1 MNQLIAVR
9 LWLMGNVFS
18 FVRQRMIKILYFH
31 CFSQRNGIFNIHTSM
46 RIYIV
51 SPKKNKR
58 LHTLHLISFVI
69 FWTLSDF
76 IFLFN
81 FRFDWSRV
89 NRRKNVIKD
98 IKMRY
103 CFIRSWIGVVTIS
116 CYNYFFLNFHH
127 IFYD

>member
-1 MNQLIAVR
+1 MNLFIGVK

-18 FVRQRMIKILYFH
+18 FDEQRMIKILYFH

-58 LHTLHLISFVI
+58 LYTLHLISFLI
-69 FWTLSDF
+69 IEMLSDS

-81 FRFDWSRV
+81 FRFD
-89 NRRKNVIKD
+89 
-98 IKMRY
+98 
-103 CFIRSWIGVVTIS
+103 
-116 CYNYFFLNFHH
+116 
-127 IFYD
+127 